1 MKLQIDMHENWREN
15 VNKKKAENTLF
26 TNCLKSK

>member
-15 VNKKKAENTLF
+15 IDKKKAENTLF
-26 TNCLKSK
+26 TNCLKK